1 MASVISQIRALQRMS
16 LPQLQQKWLEVFGEE
31 TKQRDRDQMWRRLAL
46 KLQEDLL
53 AGLSPEDRA
62 TVERYREEFRRTPP
76 DKWFPGARHN
86 RKRKAR
92 PSPSRDHRLPGPGS
106 AIRRV
111 YKGNEVVVKVLDRGF
126 EYQGSVFKSLSA
138 VAYEVTGTRWNGF
151 TFFGLSGSGR
161 R

>member
-1 MASVISQIRALQRMS
+1 MASVIAQIRALQRMS
-16 LPQLQQKWLEVFGEE
+16 LPQLQQKWVEVFGEE

-53 AGLSPEDRA
+53 GSLSTEDRA

-76 DKWFPGARHN
+76 EKWFPGARHN

-92 PSPSRDHRLPGPGS
+92 PSPSRDSRLPGPGS

-111 YKGNEVVVKVLDRGF
+111 YRGHEIVVKVLDKGF
-126 EYQGSVFKSLSA
+126 EYNGSVYRSLSA
-138 VAYEVTGTRWNGF
+138 VAYEVTGTRWNGYL
-151 TFFGLSGSGR
+151 FFGLAGSGR